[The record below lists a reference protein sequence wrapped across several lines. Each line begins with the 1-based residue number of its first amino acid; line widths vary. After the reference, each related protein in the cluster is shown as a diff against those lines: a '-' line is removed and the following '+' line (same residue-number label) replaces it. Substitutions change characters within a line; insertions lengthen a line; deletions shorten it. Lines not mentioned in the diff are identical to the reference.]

1 MESSIRSILGLLD
14 NAPDNLKSEDE
25 VVINEVIE
33 NLTQIIRNKEQPS
46 DELDTDI

>member
-1 MESSIRSILGLLD
+1 M
-14 NAPDNLKSEDE
+14 NP
-25 VVINEVIE
+25 VINEVIE